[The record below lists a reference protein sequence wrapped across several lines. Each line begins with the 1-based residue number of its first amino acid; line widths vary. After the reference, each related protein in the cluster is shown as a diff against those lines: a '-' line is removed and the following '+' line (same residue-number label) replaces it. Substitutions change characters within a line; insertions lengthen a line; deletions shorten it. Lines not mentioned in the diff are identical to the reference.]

1 MKKYSDRK
9 QFDIVY
15 DQLVQQNG
23 LDNSQ
28 SEEDN
33 SYLSDQSEYEDE
45 IPQHNENDVNHE
57 VVNSNQHQND
67 GDMNHDVED
76 SNHFQLIVE

>member
-9 QFDIVY
+9 QFNIAY

-33 SYLSDQSEYEDE
+33 SSLSDESEYRDE
-45 IPQHNENDVNHE
+45 IPQHSENYMNHE
-57 VVNSNQHQND
+57 VVNSNQHQDN
-67 GDMNHDVED
+67 GDMKHDVEEY
-76 SNHFQLIVE
+76 SPATTFS